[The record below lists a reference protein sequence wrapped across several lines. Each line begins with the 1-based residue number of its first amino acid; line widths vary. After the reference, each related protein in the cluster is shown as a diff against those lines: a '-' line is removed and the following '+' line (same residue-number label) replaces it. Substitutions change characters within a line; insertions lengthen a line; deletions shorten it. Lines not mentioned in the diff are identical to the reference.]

1 MFRVLSSRGL
11 LKALAFDYKSQKQK
25 REKCSCLLVFVIVL
39 EAWLGIWHT
48 KLQEPQSTIIYT
60 INHRVGKNGWR

>member
-1 MFRVLSSRGL
+1 MFRVLNSRGL
-11 LKALAFDYKSQKQK
+11 LKPLAFDYKSQKQK

-48 KLQEPQSTIIYT
+48 KLNEPQSTIIYT